1 MIPPTLS
8 PRLNKISELINDSDV
23 TADIGTDHAYLPVS
37 LVFRGKSKYVIAS
50 DIKNGPL
57 KRAESTVKKYDMS
70 DFISLRQGAGLE
82 TISLADNV
90 DTIVIAGMGGLVISS
105 ILENSPEVLNRAD
118 KIILQP
124 MTMVPELRDYLY
136 KGSFKNIKEFL
147 AVEENKIYNII
158 SAEPGKDKYEELAPV
173 ELFLGRSLINEQPE
187 YFSAYINR
195 QKNKVQNI
203 IEGLSKSAEPENIKK
218 ISYYKNLLSDIEKI
232 ITDWEE
238 MRCQK

>member
-37 LVFRGKSKYVIAS
+37 LVYRGKAKYVIAS
-50 DIKNGPL
+50 DIKTGPI

>member
-37 LVFRGKSKYVIAS
+37 LVFRGKAKYVIAS
-50 DIKNGPL
+50 DIKTGPI

-70 DFISLRQGAGLE
+70 DFISLRQGEGLE
-82 TISLADNV
+82 TIKPGDNV

-136 KGSFKNIKEFL
+136 KGNFKNIKEFL

-158 SAEPGKDKYEELAPV
+158 SAEPGKYKYEELPPV
-173 ELFLGRSLINEQPE
+173 ELYLGRSLINERPE
-187 YFSAYINR
+187 HFSAYINR
-195 QKNKVQNI
+195 QKIKVQNI

-218 ISYYKNLLSDIEKI
+218 INYYKNLLSDIEKI
-232 ITDWEE
+232 ITD
-238 MRCQK
+238 

>member
-37 LVFRGKSKYVIAS
+37 LVYSGKSKYVIAS
-50 DIKNGPL
+50 DIKTGPI

-82 TISLADNV
+82 TITPGDNV
-90 DTIVIAGMGGLVISS
+90 DTIVIAGMGGLVVSS
-105 ILENSPEVLNRAD
+105 ILENSPEILNQAK

-136 KGSFKNIKEFL
+136 KGDFKNIKEYL

-158 SAEPGKDKYEELAPV
+158 SAEPGKDKYEEPSPV
-173 ELFLGRSLINEQPE
+173 ELFLGRSLINERPE
-187 YFSAYINR
+187 HFSSYVKR
-195 QKNKVQNI
+195 QENKVRKI
-203 IEGLSKSAEPENIKK
+203 IDGLSKSSEPENIEK
-218 ISYYKNLLSDIEKI
+218 IRYYKNLLSDIEKFI
-232 ITDWEE
+232 IG
-238 MRCQK
+238 

>member
-37 LVFRGKSKYVIAS
+37 LVFRGKAKYVIAS
-50 DIKNGPL
+50 DIKTGPI
-57 KRAESTVKKYDMS
+57 KRAESTVKKYYMS
-70 DFISLRQGAGLE
+70 DFISLRQGGGLE
-82 TISLADNV
+82 TIKPGDNV

-136 KGSFKNIKEFL
+136 KGSFKNIREFL

-173 ELFLGRSLINEQPE
+173 ELFLGRSLINERPE
-187 YFSAYINR
+187 HFSIYIKR
-195 QKNKVQNI
+195 RKNKVQNI

-218 ISYYKNLLSDIEKI
+218 ISYYKNLLSDIEKLSSAG
-232 ITDWEE
+232 
-238 MRCQK
+238 RK

>member
-37 LVFRGKSKYVIAS
+37 LVYRGKAKYVIAS
-50 DIKNGPL
+50 DIKTGPL

-136 KGSFKNIKEFL
+136 KSSFKNIKEFL
-147 AVEENKIYNII
+147 AAEENKIYNII

>member
-82 TISLADNV
+82 TISLTDNV

>member
-8 PRLNKISELINDSDV
+8 PRLNKISELINDSNV

-37 LVFRGKSKYVIAS
+37 LVYRGKAKYVIAS
-50 DIKNGPL
+50 DIKTGPI
-57 KRAESTVKKYDMS
+57 KRAESTVKKYGMS
-70 DFISLRQGAGLE
+70 DFIILRQGAGLE

-195 QKNKVQNI
+195 QKNKVQSI

-238 MRCQK
+238 MICQK

>member
-23 TADIGTDHAYLPVS
+23 TADIGTDHA
-37 LVFRGKSKYVIAS
+37 VIAS
-50 DIKNGPL
+50 DIKTGPI

-82 TISLADNV
+82 TITPGNNV

-105 ILENSPEVLNRAD
+105 ILENSPEILNQAK

-136 KGSFKNIKEFL
+136 KGDFKNIKEYL

-158 SAEPGKDKYEELAPV
+158 SAEPGKDKYEEPSPV
-173 ELFLGRSLINEQPE
+173 ELFLGRSLINERPE
-187 YFSAYINR
+187 HFSSYVKR
-195 QKNKVQNI
+195 QENKVLKI
-203 IEGLSKSAEPENIKK
+203 IDGLSKSSEPENIEK
-218 ISYYKNLLSDIEKI
+218 IRYYKNLLSDIEKFI
-232 ITDWEE
+232 IG
-238 MRCQK
+238 

>member
-37 LVFRGKSKYVIAS
+37 LVYRGKAKYVIAS
-50 DIKNGPL
+50 DIKTGPI
-57 KRAESTVKKYDMS
+57 KRAESTVKKYGMS

-218 ISYYKNLLSDIEKI
+218 ISYYKNLLSDIEKLSP
-232 ITDWEE
+232 TG
-238 MRCQK
+238 RK

>member
-37 LVFRGKSKYVIAS
+37 LVYRGKAKYVIAS
-50 DIKNGPL
+50 DIKTGPI
-57 KRAESTVKKYDMS
+57 KRAESTVKKYGMF

-203 IEGLSKSAEPENIKK
+203 IEGLIKSAEPENIKK